1 MIHSHKEL
9 TVWQKSMEFVT
20 LIYQITRKFPK
31 EEMYG
36 LTSQI
41 RRAAISIPSNI
52 AEGRCRSSKKDY
64 LQFLRIA
71 NGSSA
76 ELETQLTIA
85 KELSFINDFDYN
97 KADDA
102 IKEVMRMLRAMIQ
115 KLNPRKAGIA
125 STASLKASQEASEA
139 NEAIDANEAN
149 L

>member
-1 MIHSHKEL
+1 MHSHKEL
-9 TVWQKSMEFVT
+9 IVWQKGMAPVT
-20 LIYQITRKFPK
+20 LIYRVNSKFPK

-76 ELETQLTIA
+76 ELETQLLIA
-85 KELSFINDFDYN
+85 KELSFIDEFDYN
-97 KADDA
+97 RAYDA
-102 IKEVMRMLRAMIQ
+102 IIEIMRMLRAMIQ
-115 KLNPRKAGIA
+115 KLNPNKTIA
-125 STASLKASQEASEA
+125 STASLKASPEASEA
-139 NEAIDANEAN
+139 NEAN
-149 L
+149 